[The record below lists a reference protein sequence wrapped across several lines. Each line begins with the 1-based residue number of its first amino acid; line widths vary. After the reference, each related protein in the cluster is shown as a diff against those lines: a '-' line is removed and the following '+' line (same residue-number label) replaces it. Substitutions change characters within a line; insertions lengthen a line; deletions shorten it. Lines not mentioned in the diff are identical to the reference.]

1 MIILEKVCKHYGK
14 NYAIKNINLNFVAK
28 ETTVIIGP
36 SGSGKTTLLRVLNN
50 LEEPSSGTLLVDG
63 KKLLSKDRRKLR
75 LKVGMVFQNF
85 NLFPHLTVGDNLI
98 YTPVNVL
105 KIPKEQAV
113 SAAKELLEKFK
124 LSQKF
129 DSYPANLSGGQKQRV
144 AIARALMMKPEIL
157 LFDEPTSALDPEN
170 IKDVIENINL
180 LKDQMSMV
188 VVTHHLKFAKLIADR
203 VIFMDQG
210 QVLADQPVKD
220 FFDKPASHRARLFLE
235 NIGDLM

>member
-1 MIILEKVCKHYGK
+1 MIVLEKVCKRYDK
-14 NYAIKNINLNFVAK
+14 NYAIRNIDLSFTNK

-36 SGSGKTTLLRVLNN
+36 SGSGKTTLLRILNN
-50 LEEPSSGTLLVDG
+50 LEEPSSGTFLADG

-85 NLFPHLTVGDNLI
+85 NLFPHLTVGENLI
-98 YTPVNVL
+98 YTPINVL
-105 KIPKEQAV
+105 KLPKEQAI
-113 SAAKELLEKFK
+113 SMAKELLAKFK
-124 LSQKF
+124 LTQKF
-129 DSYPANLSGGQKQRV
+129 DSYPASLSGGQKQRI

-210 QVLADQPVKD
+210 QILANQAAEE
-220 FFDKPASHRARLFLE
+220 FFNKPASHRARLFLE

>member
-1 MIILEKVCKHYGK
+1 MIILEKVCKRYGK
-14 NYAIKNINLNFVAK
+14 NYAIKNIDLSFTTK
-28 ETTVIIGP
+28 EITVIIGP
-36 SGSGKTTLLRVLNN
+36 SGSGKTTLLRILNN
-50 LEEPSSGTLLVDG
+50 LEEPSSGTFLVDG
-63 KKLLSKDRRKLR
+63 KKLLPKDRRKLR

-85 NLFPHLTVGDNLI
+85 NLFPHLTVGENLI

-105 KIPKEQAV
+105 NLPKEQAI
-113 SAAKELLEKFK
+113 SMAKELLAKFK
-124 LSQKF
+124 LTQKF
-129 DSYPANLSGGQKQRV
+129 DSYPASLSGGQKQRI

-203 VIFMDQG
+203 IIFMDQG
-210 QVLADQPVKD
+210 QILANQPAED
-220 FFDKPASHRARLFLE
+220 FFNKPASHRARLFLE

>member
-1 MIILEKVCKHYGK
+1 MIVLEKVCKRYNK
-14 NYAIKNINLNFVAK
+14 NYAIKNIDLNFITK

-36 SGSGKTTLLRVLNN
+36 SGSGKTTLLRILNN
-50 LEEPSSGTLLVDG
+50 LEEPSSGTFLVDG
-63 KKLLSKDRRKLR
+63 KKIRQKDRRKLR
-75 LKVGMVFQNF
+75 LKIGMVFQNF
-85 NLFPHLTVGDNLI
+85 NLFPHLTVGENLI
-98 YTPVNVL
+98 YTPINVL
-105 KIPKEQAV
+105 NLPREKAILN
-113 SAAKELLEKFK
+113 AKELLEKFK
-124 LSQKF
+124 LTQKF
-129 DSYPANLSGGQKQRV
+129 DSYPSSLSGGQKQRI
-144 AIARALMMKPEIL
+144 AIVRALMMKPEIL

-210 QVLADQPVKD
+210 QILANQAAPD
-220 FFDKPASHRARLFLE
+220 FFIKPASHRARLFLE

>member
-1 MIILEKVCKHYGK
+1 MIILEKVCKRYDK
-14 NYAIKNINLNFVAK
+14 NYAIKNIDLDFTTK

-36 SGSGKTTLLRVLNN
+36 SGSGKTTLLRILNN
-50 LEEPSSGTLLVDG
+50 LEEPSSGTFLIDG

-85 NLFPHLTVGDNLI
+85 NLFPHLTVGENLI

-105 KIPKEQAV
+105 NLPKEQAI
-113 SAAKELLEKFK
+113 SMAKELLAKFK
-124 LSQKF
+124 LTQKF
-129 DSYPANLSGGQKQRV
+129 DSYPANLSGGQKQRI

-210 QVLADQPVKD
+210 QILANQPAKE
-220 FFDKPASHRARLFLE
+220 FFNKPASHRARLFLE

>member
-1 MIILEKVCKHYGK
+1 MIILEKVCKRYGK
-14 NYAIKNINLNFVAK
+14 NYGIKNIDLSFTAK

-36 SGSGKTTLLRVLNN
+36 SGGGKTTLLRVLNN
-50 LEEPSSGTLLVDG
+50 LEEPTSGTLLIDG

-85 NLFPHLTVGDNLI
+85 NLFPHLSVGDNLI

-105 KIPKEQAV
+105 KIPKDEAILK
-113 SAAKELLEKFK
+113 AKELLEKFR

-129 DSYPANLSGGQKQRV
+129 DSYPANLSGGQKQRI

-180 LKDQMSMV
+180 LKEQMSMV

-203 VIFMDQG
+203 IIFMDQG
-210 QVLADQPVKD
+210 QILANQPAQE
-220 FFDKPASHRARLFLE
+220 FFSKPASHRARLFLE
-235 NIGDLM
+235 NIGDFL

>member
-1 MIILEKVCKHYGK
+1 MIILEKVCKRYGK
-14 NYAIKNINLNFVAK
+14 NYGIKNIDLNLIKK

-98 YTPVNVL
+98 YTPVNIL
-105 KIPKEQAV
+105 KISKDEAVIQA
-113 SAAKELLEKFK
+113 KGLLEKFK

-129 DSYPANLSGGQKQRV
+129 SSYPANLSGGQKQRI

-180 LKDQMSMV
+180 LKEQMSMV

-210 QVLADQPVKD
+210 QVLADQPVQE
-220 FFDKPASHRARLFLE
+220 FFNKPASHRARLFLE

>member
-1 MIILEKVCKHYGK
+1 MIVLEKLCKRYGK
-14 NYAIKNINLNFVAK
+14 NYGIKNIDLSFTAK
-28 ETTVIIGP
+28 ETTIIIGP
-36 SGSGKTTLLRVLNN
+36 SGSGKTTLLRILNN
-50 LEEPSSGTLLVDG
+50 LEEPSSGTLLIDG

-105 KIPKEQAV
+105 KIPKDEAIAQ
-113 SAAKELLEKFK
+113 AKELLEKFK
-124 LSQKF
+124 LTQKF
-129 DSYPANLSGGQKQRV
+129 NSYPANLSGGQKQRI

-210 QVLADQPVKD
+210 QVLADQTAKD
-220 FFDKPASHRARLFLE
+220 FFNRPASHRARLFLE

>member
-1 MIILEKVCKHYGK
+1 MIILEKVCKRYGK
-14 NYAIKNINLNFVAK
+14 NYGIKNIDLSFTAK

-36 SGSGKTTLLRVLNN
+36 SGGGKTTLLRVLNN
-50 LEEPSSGTLLVDG
+50 LEETTSGTLLVDG
-63 KKLLSKDRRKLR
+63 KKLLPKDRRKLR

-85 NLFPHLTVGDNLI
+85 NLFPHLSVGDNLI

-105 KIPKEQAV
+105 KIPKDEAI
-113 SAAKELLEKFK
+113 SKAKELLEKFK
-124 LSQKF
+124 LRQKF
-129 DSYPANLSGGQKQRV
+129 DSYPANLSGGQKQRI

-180 LKDQMSMV
+180 LKEQMSMV

-203 VIFMDQG
+203 IIFMDQG
-210 QVLADQPVKD
+210 QILANQPAQE
-220 FFDKPASHRARLFLE
+220 FFNKPASHRARLFLE
-235 NIGDLM
+235 NIGDFL

>member
-1 MIILEKVCKHYGK
+1 MIILAKVCKRYGK
-14 NYAIKNINLNFVAK
+14 NYGIKNIDLSFTTK

-36 SGSGKTTLLRVLNN
+36 SGGGKTTLLRILNN
-50 LEEPSSGTLLVDG
+50 LEEPTSGTLLVDG
-63 KKLLSKDRRKLR
+63 KKLLPKDRRKLR

-85 NLFPHLTVGDNLI
+85 NLFPHLSVGDNLI
-98 YTPVNVL
+98 YTLVNVL
-105 KIPKEQAV
+105 KIPKNEATLK
-113 SAAKELLEKFK
+113 AKELLEKFR

-129 DSYPANLSGGQKQRV
+129 DSYPTNLSGGQKQRI

-180 LKDQMSMV
+180 LKEQMSMV

-203 VIFMDQG
+203 IIFMDQG
-210 QVLADQPVKD
+210 QILANQSAQE
-220 FFDKPASHRARLFLE
+220 FFNKPTSHRARLFLE
-235 NIGDLM
+235 NIGDFL

>member
-1 MIILEKVCKHYGK
+1 MIILEKVSKHYGK
-14 NYAIKNINLNFVAK
+14 NYAIKNIDLNFTTK

-36 SGSGKTTLLRVLNN
+36 SGSGKTTLLRILNN
-50 LEEPSSGTLLVDG
+50 LEEPSSGTFLVDQQ
-63 KKLLSKDRRKLR
+63 KLMQKDRRKLC

-85 NLFPHLTVGDNLI
+85 NLFSHFTVGENLM

-105 KIPKEQAV
+105 KLPKEQAI
-113 SAAKELLEKFK
+113 SMAIELLTKFK
-124 LSQKF
+124 LIQKF
-129 DSYPANLSGGQKQRV
+129 YAYPTSLSGGQKQRI

-180 LKDQMSMV
+180 LKTQMSMV

-203 VIFMDQG
+203 IIFMDQG
-210 QVLADQPVKD
+210 QILANQPANE
-220 FFDKPASHRARLFLE
+220 FFKKPASHRARLFLE

>member
-1 MIILEKVCKHYGK
+1 MIILEKVCKRYGK
-14 NYAIKNINLNFVAK
+14 NYGIRNIDLNFTKK

-75 LKVGMVFQNF
+75 LKVGMIFQNF

-98 YTPVNVL
+98 YTPVNIV
-105 KIPKEQAV
+105 KIPIDKAV
-113 SAAKELLEKFK
+113 VQAKELLKKFK
-124 LSQKF
+124 LSHKF
-129 DSYPANLSGGQKQRV
+129 NSYPANLSGGQKQRI

-210 QVLADQPVKD
+210 QVLADQPSQE
-220 FFDKPASHRARLFLE
+220 FFNKPASHRARLFLE

>member
-1 MIILEKVCKHYGK
+1 MIILEKVCKRYGK
-14 NYAIKNINLNFVAK
+14 NYVIKNIDLDFTTK

-36 SGSGKTTLLRVLNN
+36 SGSGKTTLLRILNN
-50 LEEPSSGTLLVDG
+50 LEEPSSGTFLVDG

-85 NLFPHLTVGDNLI
+85 NLFPHLTVGENLI

-105 KIPKEQAV
+105 NLPKEQAI
-113 SAAKELLEKFK
+113 SMAKALLAKFK
-124 LSQKF
+124 LTQKF
-129 DSYPANLSGGQKQRV
+129 DSYPASLSGGQKQRI

-180 LKDQMSMV
+180 LKGQMSMV

-210 QVLADQPVKD
+210 QILANQSAKE
-220 FFDKPASHRARLFLE
+220 FFNKPASHRARLFLE

>member
-14 NYAIKNINLNFVAK
+14 NYAIKNINLSFTTK

-36 SGSGKTTLLRVLNN
+36 SGSGKTTLLRILNN
-50 LEEPSSGTLLVDG
+50 LEEPSSGTFLVDE
-63 KKLLSKDRRKLR
+63 KKLLPKDRRKLR

-85 NLFPHLTVGDNLI
+85 NLFPHLTVGENLI

-105 KIPKEQAV
+105 KLPKEQAI
-113 SAAKELLEKFK
+113 SMAKELLAKFK
-124 LSQKF
+124 LTQKF
-129 DSYPANLSGGQKQRV
+129 DSYPASLSGGQKQRI
-144 AIARALMMKPEIL
+144 AIARALMMKPKIL

-203 VIFMDQG
+203 IIFMDQG
-210 QVLADQPVKD
+210 HILANQPAEE
-220 FFDKPASHRARLFLE
+220 FFKKPASHRARLFLE
-235 NIGDLM
+235 HIGDLM

>member
-1 MIILEKVCKHYGK
+1 MIILEKVCKRYGK
-14 NYAIKNINLNFVAK
+14 NYGIKNIDLSFTAK

-36 SGSGKTTLLRVLNN
+36 SGGGKTTLLRVLNN
-50 LEEPSSGTLLVDG
+50 LEEPTSGTLLVDG

-85 NLFPHLTVGDNLI
+85 NLFPHLSVGDNLI

-105 KIPKEQAV
+105 KIPKDEAILK
-113 SAAKELLEKFK
+113 AKELLEKFR

-129 DSYPANLSGGQKQRV
+129 DSYPANLSGGQKQRI

-180 LKDQMSMV
+180 LKEQMSMV

-203 VIFMDQG
+203 IIFMDQG
-210 QVLADQPVKD
+210 QILANQPAQE
-220 FFDKPASHRARLFLE
+220 FFSKPASHRARLFLE
-235 NIGDLM
+235 NIGDFL

>member
-1 MIILEKVCKHYGK
+1 MIILEKVSKHYGK
-14 NYAIKNINLNFVAK
+14 NYAIKNIDLNFTTK

-36 SGSGKTTLLRVLNN
+36 SGSGKTTLLRILNN
-50 LEEPSSGTLLVDG
+50 LEEPSSGTFLVDQQ
-63 KKLLSKDRRKLR
+63 KLMQKDRRKLC

-85 NLFPHLTVGDNLI
+85 NLFPHFTVGENLM

-105 KIPKEQAV
+105 KLPKEQAI
-113 SAAKELLEKFK
+113 SMAIELLTKFK
-124 LSQKF
+124 LIQKF
-129 DSYPANLSGGQKQRV
+129 YAYPTSLSGGQKQRI

-180 LKDQMSMV
+180 LKTQMSMV

-203 VIFMDQG
+203 IIFMDQG
-210 QVLADQPVKD
+210 QILANQPANE
-220 FFDKPASHRARLFLE
+220 FFKKPASHRARLFLE

>member
-1 MIILEKVCKHYGK
+1 GE
-14 NYAIKNINLNFVAK
+14 
-28 ETTVIIGP
+28 
-36 SGSGKTTLLRVLNN
+36 
-50 LEEPSSGTLLVDG
+50 
-63 KKLLSKDRRKLR
+63 
-75 LKVGMVFQNF
+75 
-85 NLFPHLTVGDNLI
+85 NLI

-105 KIPKEQAV
+105 KLSKEQAI
-113 SAAKELLEKFK
+113 SMAKELLVKFK
-124 LSQKF
+124 LTQKF
-129 DSYPANLSGGQKQRV
+129 DSYPASLSGGQKQRI

-188 VVTHHLKFAKLIADR
+188 VVTHHLKFAELIADR

-210 QVLADQPVKD
+210 QILANQPARD
-220 FFDKPASHRARLFLE
+220 FFSKPASHRARLFLE

>member
-1 MIILEKVCKHYGK
+1 MIILEKVCKRYGK
-14 NYAIKNINLNFVAK
+14 NYGIKNIDLSFTAK

-36 SGSGKTTLLRVLNN
+36 SGGGKTTLLRVLNN
-50 LEEPSSGTLLVDG
+50 LEEPTSGTLLVDG
-63 KKLLSKDRRKLR
+63 KKLLPKDRRKLR

-85 NLFPHLTVGDNLI
+85 NLFPHLSVGDNLI

-105 KIPKEQAV
+105 KIPKDEAI
-113 SAAKELLEKFK
+113 SKAKELLEKFK

-129 DSYPANLSGGQKQRV
+129 NSYPANLSGGQKQRI

-180 LKDQMSMV
+180 LKEQMSMV

-203 VIFMDQG
+203 IIFMDQG
-210 QVLADQPVKD
+210 QILANQPAQE
-220 FFDKPASHRARLFLE
+220 FFNKPASHRARLFLE
-235 NIGDLM
+235 NIGDFL

>member
-1 MIILEKVCKHYGK
+1 MIVLEKVCKRYGK
-14 NYAIKNINLNFVAK
+14 NYAIKNIDLSFTTK

-36 SGSGKTTLLRVLNN
+36 SGSGKTTLLRILNN
-50 LEEPSSGTLLVDG
+50 LEEPSSGTFLVDR
-63 KKLLSKDRRKLR
+63 KKLLLRDRRKLR

-85 NLFPHLTVGDNLI
+85 NLFPHLTVGENLI
-98 YTPVNVL
+98 YTPINVL
-105 KIPKEQAV
+105 NLPREKAV
-113 SAAKELLEKFK
+113 LKAKELLKKFK
-124 LSQKF
+124 LTQKF
-129 DSYPANLSGGQKQRV
+129 DSCPASLSGGQKQRI

-180 LKDQMSMV
+180 LKDKMSMV

-203 VIFMDQG
+203 IIFMDQG
-210 QVLADQPVKD
+210 QILANQDAPD
-220 FFDKPASHRARLFLE
+220 FFNKPVSHRARLFLE

>member
-1 MIILEKVCKHYGK
+1 MIILEKVCKRYGK
-14 NYAIKNINLNFVAK
+14 NYAIKNINLSFTTK

-36 SGSGKTTLLRVLNN
+36 SGSGKTTLLRILNN
-50 LEEPSSGTLLVDG
+50 LAEPSSGTCLVDE
-63 KKLLSKDRRKLR
+63 KKLLPKDRRKLC

-85 NLFPHLTVGDNLI
+85 NLFPHLTVGANLI

-105 KIPKEQAV
+105 KLPKEQAI
-113 SAAKELLEKFK
+113 AMAKELLAKFK
-124 LSQKF
+124 LTQKF
-129 DSYPANLSGGQKQRV
+129 DSYPASLSGGQKQRI

-157 LFDEPTSALDPEN
+157 LFDEPTSSLDPEN

-203 VIFMDQG
+203 IIFMDQG
-210 QVLADQPVKD
+210 QILANQPAEE
-220 FFDKPASHRARLFLE
+220 FFKKPASHRARLFLE

>member
-1 MIILEKVCKHYGK
+1 MIVLEKVCKRYSK
-14 NYAIKNINLNFVAK
+14 NYAIKNIDLNFITK

-36 SGSGKTTLLRVLNN
+36 SGSGKTTLLRILNN
-50 LEEPSSGTLLVDG
+50 LEEPSSGTFLVDG
-63 KKLLSKDRRKLR
+63 KKIRQKDRRKLR
-75 LKVGMVFQNF
+75 LKIGMVFQNF
-85 NLFPHLTVGDNLI
+85 NLFPHLTVGENLI
-98 YTPVNVL
+98 YTPINVL
-105 KIPKEQAV
+105 NLPREKAILN
-113 SAAKELLEKFK
+113 AKELLEKFK
-124 LSQKF
+124 LTQKF
-129 DSYPANLSGGQKQRV
+129 DSYPASLSGGQKQRI
-144 AIARALMMKPEIL
+144 AIVRALMMKPEIL

-210 QVLADQPVKD
+210 QILANQAALD
-220 FFDKPASHRARLFLE
+220 FFIKPASHRARLFLE

>member
-1 MIILEKVCKHYGK
+1 MIILEKVCKRYGK
-14 NYAIKNINLNFVAK
+14 NYAIKNIDLDFTTK

-36 SGSGKTTLLRVLNN
+36 SGSGKTTLLRILNN
-50 LEEPSSGTLLVDG
+50 LEEPSSGTFLVDG
-63 KKLLSKDRRKLR
+63 KNLLSKDRRKLR

-85 NLFPHLTVGDNLI
+85 NLFPHLMVGENLI

-105 KIPKEQAV
+105 NLPKEQAI
-113 SAAKELLEKFK
+113 SMAKELLAKFK
-124 LSQKF
+124 LTQKF
-129 DSYPANLSGGQKQRV
+129 DSYPASLSGGQKQRI

-210 QVLADQPVKD
+210 QILTNQSAKE
-220 FFDKPASHRARLFLE
+220 FFNKPASHRARLFLE

>member
-1 MIILEKVCKHYGK
+1 MIILEKLCKRYGK
-14 NYAIKNINLNFVAK
+14 NYGIKNIDLSFTAK

-36 SGSGKTTLLRVLNN
+36 SGGGKTTLLRVLNN
-50 LEEPSSGTLLVDG
+50 LEEPSSGTLLIDG

-98 YTPVNVL
+98 YTPVNIL
-105 KIPKEQAV
+105 KIPKEEAIKQ
-113 SAAKELLEKFK
+113 AKELLEKFK
-124 LSQKF
+124 LTQKF
-129 DSYPANLSGGQKQRV
+129 NSYPANLSGGQKQRV

-180 LKDQMSMV
+180 LKEQMSMII
-188 VVTHHLKFAKLIADR
+188 VTHHLKFAKLIADR

-220 FFDKPASHRARLFLE
+220 FFNKPTSHRARLFLE

>member
-1 MIILEKVCKHYGK
+1 MIILEKVCKRYSK
-14 NYAIKNINLNFVAK
+14 NYAIKNIDLSFTTK

-36 SGSGKTTLLRVLNN
+36 SGSGKTTLLRILNN
-50 LEEPSSGTLLVDG
+50 LEEPSSGTFLVDR
-63 KKLLSKDRRKLR
+63 KKLLLKDRRKLR

-85 NLFPHLTVGDNLI
+85 NLFPHLTVGENLI

-105 KIPKEQAV
+105 NLPKEQAI
-113 SAAKELLEKFK
+113 SMAKALLAKFK
-124 LSQKF
+124 LTQKF
-129 DSYPANLSGGQKQRV
+129 DSYPASLSGGQKQRT
-144 AIARALMMKPEIL
+144 AIARALMMKPKIL

-203 VIFMDQG
+203 IIFMDQG
-210 QVLADQPVKD
+210 QILANQPAED
-220 FFDKPASHRARLFLE
+220 FFNKPASHRARLFLE
-235 NIGDLM
+235 NIGDLI

>member
-1 MIILEKVCKHYGK
+1 MIILEKVCKRYGK
-14 NYAIKNINLNFVAK
+14 NYGIKNIDLDFTNK

-63 KKLLSKDRRKLR
+63 KKLLSKNRRKLR

-98 YTPVNVL
+98 YTPINVL
-105 KIPKEQAV
+105 KVPKDEAIVQ
-113 SAAKELLEKFK
+113 AKELLEKFR
-124 LSQKF
+124 LNQKF
-129 DSYPANLSGGQKQRV
+129 NSYPANLSGGQKQRI

-180 LKDQMSMV
+180 LKEQMSMV
-188 VVTHHLKFAKLIADR
+188 IVTHHLKFARLVADR
-203 VIFMDQG
+203 VVFMDQG
-210 QVLADQPVKD
+210 QVLANQPVKD
-220 FFDKPASHRARLFLE
+220 FFSKPASHRARLFLE

>member
-1 MIILEKVCKHYGK
+1 MIILEKVCKRYGK
-14 NYAIKNINLNFVAK
+14 NYAIKNIDLDFTTK

-36 SGSGKTTLLRVLNN
+36 SGSGKTTLLRILNN
-50 LEEPSSGTLLVDG
+50 LEEPSSGTFLVDG

-85 NLFPHLTVGDNLI
+85 NLFPHLTVGENLI

-105 KIPKEQAV
+105 NLSKEQAI
-113 SAAKELLEKFK
+113 SMAKELLAKFK
-124 LSQKF
+124 LTQKF
-129 DSYPANLSGGQKQRV
+129 DSYPLGLSGGQKQRA

-157 LFDEPTSALDPEN
+157 LFDEPTSALDSEN

-210 QVLADQPVKD
+210 QILANQPAKE
-220 FFDKPASHRARLFLE
+220 FFNKPASHRARLFLE

>member
-1 MIILEKVCKHYGK
+1 MIILEKVCKRYGK
-14 NYAIKNINLNFVAK
+14 NYAIKNIDLSFTTK

-36 SGSGKTTLLRVLNN
+36 SGSGKTTLLRILNN
-50 LEEPSSGTLLVDG
+50 LEEPSSGTFLVDG
-63 KKLLSKDRRKLR
+63 KKLLLKDRRKLL

-85 NLFPHLTVGDNLI
+85 NLFPHLTVGENLI

-105 KIPKEQAV
+105 NLPKEQAI
-113 SAAKELLEKFK
+113 SMAKELLAKFK
-124 LSQKF
+124 LTQKF
-129 DSYPANLSGGQKQRV
+129 DSYPASLSGGQKQRT
-144 AIARALMMKPEIL
+144 AIARALMMKPKIL

-180 LKDQMSMV
+180 LKAQMSMV

-210 QVLADQPVKD
+210 QILANQPAED
-220 FFDKPASHRARLFLE
+220 FFNKPASHRARLFLE
-235 NIGDLM
+235 NIGDLR